1 MGKFTAAI
9 VCILATLQASS
20 GFSPAGRVGT
30 LIAPTSASNSKAF
43 RSPFANTID
52 NKCSTSSSLYMSEG
66 DAAAAQPPKQS
77 FMEKLKSKI
86 PPANER
92 KKLIPLASMFFFIL
106 FNYTILR
113 DTKDVLMIT
122 AKGSG
127 AEVIPFIKTYVNLPA
142 AIGFTALYSKL
153 CDRMEQKDVFYAC
166 TIPFLIFF
174 AAFAFI
180 IFPNVGVLH
189 PHAFVDKIA
198 MALPEGFGAPLA
210 IVRNWSYA
218 VFYVM
223 AEMWGSVVAS
233 LLFWS
238 FANEVT
244 TVDEAKKYCECEL
257 SRCDT
262 CHLCIHYYCM
272 LIHRALHFNRST
284 LWSWSQCCSHFLW
297 SVCSIC
303 FCNAGE
309 FATWCRPMGCE
320 S

>member
-1 MGKFTAAI
+1 MGKFTATA
-9 VCILATLQASS
+9 VCLLAALQASS
-20 GFSPAGRVGT
+20 GFSPSGRT
-30 LIAPTSASNSKAF
+30 LPLVSSPSITTSKAF
-43 RSPFANTID
+43 RSSSTT
-52 NKCSTSSSLYMSEG
+52 NKRSNGSSSRLYMSE
-66 DAAAAQPPKQS
+66 AAQPPKQS
-77 FMEKLKSKI
+77 LISKLKSKI

-113 DTKDVLMIT
+113 DTKDVLMVT
-122 AKGSG
+122 AKKSG

-153 CDRMEQKDVFYAC
+153 CDKMEQKDVFYAC
-166 TIPFLIFF
+166 TIPFLFFF

-198 MALPEGFGAPLA
+198 AALPVGFSAPLA
-210 IVRNWSYA
+210 IVRNWSFA

-244 TVDEAKKYCECEL
+244 TVDEAKKYCECVL
-257 SRCDT
+257 QFHCVFLFFCIYNYSYLKLLT
-262 CHLCIHYYCM
+262 LQKIHYLDLELM
-272 LIHRALHFNRST
+272 LPS
-284 LWSWSQCCSHFLW
+284 SFLV
-297 SVCSIC
+297 SMSDLCLLCAPTYHLV
-303 FCNAGE
+303 
-309 FATWCRPMGCE
+309 
-320 S
+320 

>member
-1 MGKFTAAI
+1 
-9 VCILATLQASS
+9 
-20 GFSPAGRVGT
+20 
-30 LIAPTSASNSKAF
+30 
-43 RSPFANTID
+43 
-52 NKCSTSSSLYMSEG
+52 MSEG
-66 DAAAAQPPKQS
+66 AQAAQPPKQS
-77 FMEKLKSKI
+77 FMKKMKSKI

-113 DTKDVLMIT
+113 DTKDVLMVT

-166 TIPFLIFF
+166 TIPFLFFF

-180 IFPNVGVLH
+180 IFPNVGWLH

-244 TVDEAKKYCECEL
+244 TVDEAKKYCEFKCDIRSMMCAYQFCIDCYTYAHITSFL
-257 SRCDT
+257 S
-262 CHLCIHYYCM
+262 
-272 LIHRALHFNRST
+272 NRST
-284 LWSWSQCCSHFLW
+284 LWTWSQCCAHLFW
-297 SVCSIC
+297 SVRSIC
-303 FCNAGE
+303 FWDASE
-309 FATWCRPMGCE
+309 LTTRCRPLGNE
-320 S
+320 SQIPYGSCRRLGRLPCLYLFVYAKECND

>member
-9 VCILATLQASS
+9 VCLLAALQVSS

-30 LIAPTSASNSKAF
+30 LVAPTSASNTKAF
-43 RSPFANTID
+43 RSPFANAID
-52 NKCSTSSSLYMSEG
+52 NNKCTTRSSSTLYMTEG

-77 FMEKLKSKI
+77 FVEKLKSKI

-92 KKLIPLASMFFFIL
+92 KKLIPLAGMFFFIL

-113 DTKDVLMIT
+113 DTKDVLMVT

-180 IFPNVGVLH
+180 IFPNVGMLH
-189 PHAFVDKIA
+189 PHAWVDKIA
-198 MALPEGFGAPLA
+198 LALPEGFGAPLA

-244 TVDEAKKYCECEL
+244 TVDEAKKYCECE
-257 SRCDT
+257 
-262 CHLCIHYYCM
+262 M
-272 LIHRALHFNRST
+272 A
-284 LWSWSQCCSHFLW
+284 
-297 SVCSIC
+297 
-303 FCNAGE
+303 
-309 FATWCRPMGCE
+309 
-320 S
+320 

>member
-9 VCILATLQASS
+9 VCILAALQASS

-52 NKCSTSSSLYMSEG
+52 NKCSTSSSLHMSEG

-127 AEVIPFIKTYVNLPA
+127 AEVTHYAALGCGERGYLEKKIMYVLGRGHREFVPF
-142 AIGFTALYSKL
+142 AI
-153 CDRMEQKDVFYAC
+153 
-166 TIPFLIFF
+166 
-174 AAFAFI
+174 
-180 IFPNVGVLH
+180 
-189 PHAFVDKIA
+189 
-198 MALPEGFGAPLA
+198 
-210 IVRNWSYA
+210 
-218 VFYVM
+218 
-223 AEMWGSVVAS
+223 
-233 LLFWS
+233 
-238 FANEVT
+238 
-244 TVDEAKKYCECEL
+244 
-257 SRCDT
+257 
-262 CHLCIHYYCM
+262 
-272 LIHRALHFNRST
+272 
-284 LWSWSQCCSHFLW
+284 CS
-297 SVCSIC
+297 
-303 FCNAGE
+303 
-309 FATWCRPMGCE
+309 
-320 S
+320 